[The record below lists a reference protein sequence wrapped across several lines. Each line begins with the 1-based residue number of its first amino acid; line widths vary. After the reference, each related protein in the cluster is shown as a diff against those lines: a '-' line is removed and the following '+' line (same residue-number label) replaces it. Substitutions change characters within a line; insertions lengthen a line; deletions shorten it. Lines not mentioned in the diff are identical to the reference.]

1 MRLAVRVAV
10 LDLDSWRGAA
20 QAQGFTLS
28 AMIRHAVDLYIK
40 KPHVGEDLTDLKR
53 SAIIRLF
60 AIGKV
65 KIDSAWLKET
75 TRCNKTIVLRLPRT
89 ELQRWK
95 IAAARDVRTLGFSSY
110 EGRPV
115 SAMVRRAVRRY
126 VDGVVKISKFMGQLY
141 VEELLAGMMGGPESG
156 EEGDEGTP

>member
-1 MRLAVRVAV
+1 MRLAVRVAA
-10 LDLDSWRGAA
+10 LDLDSWRFVAA
-20 QAQGFTLS
+20 EQGFTLS

-40 KPHVGEDLTDLKR
+40 DPPVGEDLSDLKR
-53 SAIIRLF
+53 STIIEMF
-60 AIGKV
+60 GIGKI
-65 KIDSAWLKET
+65 KIDRAGLKET

-95 IAAARDVRTLGFSSY
+95 IAAARDVRTIFGFSHY

-126 VDGVVKISKFMGQLY
+126 VSDAITMFKLMDHLVDD
-141 VEELLAGMMGGPESG
+141 LLG
-156 EEGDEGTP
+156 EREGEKEGDEGTA

>member
-10 LDLDSWRGAA
+10 LDLDSWRFVATE
-20 QAQGFTLS
+20 QGFTLS

-40 KPHVGEDLTDLKR
+40 DPPVGEDPSDLKR
-53 SAIIRLF
+53 STIIELF
-60 AIGKV
+60 EGIGKLE
-65 KIDSAWLKET
+65 IDRAWLKET

-95 IAAARDVRTLGFSSY
+95 IAAARDVRTIFGFAHY

-126 VDGVVKISKFMGQLY
+126 VKDATSIIKLMDGLMA
-141 VEELLAGMMGGPESG
+141 ELLGDREGA
-156 EEGDEGTP
+156 EEGEDEGTA

>member
-10 LDLDSWRGAA
+10 LDLDSWRPVA
-20 QAQGFTLS
+20 QEQGFTLS

-53 SAIIRLF
+53 STIIELF
-60 AIGKV
+60 ERIGKLE
-65 KIDSAWLKET
+65 IDHAWLKET

-95 IAAARDVRTLGFSSY
+95 IAAAREVRTIFGFAHY

-126 VDGVVKISKFMGQLY
+126 VNGVVTMSTLMGQLF
-141 VEELLAGMMGGPESG
+141 VEELLGDRESG
-156 EEGDEGTP
+156 EEGDIGTS